1 MVAEIIAGITLC
13 NSAYKAIKDCIGNV
27 KDVSQIAGHLDNLID
42 GKKQIDEAVKPSSI
56 IASKWSRMMG
66 SKGIENVGSLSLG
79 SIAQEKINQKL
90 AEEELRKVRS
100 MVNHRFGLGT
110 WEDIIMERDE
120 RIKKSRT
127 AAQKQRLQNQEKI
140 EYWFEITKNTG
151 ILIAVIIGM
160 GIVWMFYTNQWG
172 F

>member
-1 MVAEIIAGITLC
+1 
-13 NSAYKAIKDCIGNV
+13 
-27 KDVSQIAGHLDNLID
+27 
-42 GKKQIDEAVKPSSI
+42 
-56 IASKWSRMMG
+56 MMG
-66 SKGIENVGSLSLG
+66 SKGIDNVGSLSLG

-100 MVNHRFGLGT
+100 MVNRRFG
-110 WEDIIMERDE
+110 WEHGKTSLWNVMNEL
-120 RIKKSRT
+120 KKART
-127 AAQKQRLQNQEKI
+127 AAQKQREQNQEKI

-151 ILIAVIIGM
+151 ILIAVIVGM

>member
-1 MVAEIIAGITLC
+1 
-13 NSAYKAIKDCIGNV
+13 
-27 KDVSQIAGHLDNLID
+27 
-42 GKKQIDEAVKPSSI
+42 
-56 IASKWSRMMG
+56 
-66 SKGIENVGSLSLG
+66 
-79 SIAQEKINQKL
+79 
-90 AEEELRKVRS
+90 
-100 MVNHRFGLGT
+100 
-110 WEDIIMERDE
+110 MERDE

>member
-1 MVAEIIAGITLC
+1 
-13 NSAYKAIKDCIGNV
+13 
-27 KDVSQIAGHLDNLID
+27 
-42 GKKQIDEAVKPSSI
+42 
-56 IASKWSRMMG
+56 
-66 SKGIENVGSLSLG
+66 
-79 SIAQEKINQKL
+79 
-90 AEEELRKVRS
+90 
-100 MVNHRFGLGT
+100 LGT

>member
-1 MVAEIIAGITLC
+1 
-13 NSAYKAIKDCIGNV
+13 
-27 KDVSQIAGHLDNLID
+27 
-42 GKKQIDEAVKPSSI
+42 
-56 IASKWSRMMG
+56 MMG

-100 MVNHRFGLGT
+100 MVNRRFGLGT